1 MRKRAF
7 FFFFSIISNC
17 HRAPHL
23 VRVVI
28 QNPVLG
34 GSEGGP
40 TGDEGGSPGR
50 PLVAADVSAQPCAHL
65 APLLPRRSPA
75 EGHRPHAFSSLQEED
90 ADAA

>member
-1 MRKRAF
+1 M
-7 FFFFSIISNC
+7 ISNC
-17 HRAPHL
+17 HKAPYL

-50 PLVAADVSAQPCAHL
+50 PLVDTDVSAQPCAHL
-65 APLLPRRSPA
+65 VPLLPRLSPA
-75 EGHRPHAFSSLQEED
+75 EGHRPLAFSSLQKD